1 MCCASLCVPDRCHAT
16 GHRGVYR
23 LGGIPVPDVP
33 RAGRWYARLPFLLS
47 TPDLRTA
54 LARLT
59 STCPRRAHLHCQPPN
74 RQLDSGEAVRRCVAG
89 VPANEV
95 PQQPAAVPALWG
107 MRCGAGRVE
116 LGWLLW
122 QAVCRGGRADIGWQE
137 VEIPLQEFTL
147 TYKGHVI
154 PGDHEMHPGRII
166 SMGVALAGGEAL
178 QEPGAFALEIEWI
191 KGSSAAGGDAQSQ
204 EYRPSW
210 ADAKPHKLT

>member
-1 MCCASLCVPDRCHAT
+1 
-16 GHRGVYR
+16 
-23 LGGIPVPDVP
+23 
-33 RAGRWYARLPFLLS
+33 
-47 TPDLRTA
+47 
-54 LARLT
+54 
-59 STCPRRAHLHCQPPN
+59 
-74 RQLDSGEAVRRCVAG
+74 
-89 VPANEV
+89 
-95 PQQPAAVPALWG
+95 